1 MVAVLVVMV
10 MVMLRVMVVVVMV
23 VTENSPALALA
34 PQVRMIVVQAHQDQR
49 LPDQAHRT
57 RGSVRPIPLFSSLA
71 LLPLIGFS
79 SAKHHLF
86 SLTSSKCQ
94 HCPCST
100 VGEHHSLDSLIQ
112 LPWLNILKQN
122 RVNFRHKLQ
131 DPLEPWVARFQYLIS
146 NRNALFIFVTE
157 PTQ

>member
-1 MVAVLVVMV
+1 MAMAMVMV
-10 MVMLRVMVVVVMV
+10 MVRVMVVMV
-23 VTENSPALALA
+23 VTENSPALARA
-34 PQVRMIVVQAHQDQR
+34 PQVRVRRIVVQAHQDQR

-79 SAKHHLF
+79 SAKHHFF

-100 VGEHHSLDSLIQ
+100 VGEHHSLVSLIQ

-122 RVNFRHKLQ
+122 
-131 DPLEPWVARFQYLIS
+131 
-146 NRNALFIFVTE
+146 
-157 PTQ
+157 

>member
-1 MVAVLVVMV
+1 MVAVMVVNAMVMLMV
-10 MVMLRVMVVVVMV
+10 MVMVVMV
-23 VTENSPALALA
+23 VTENSPALARA
-34 PQVRMIVVQAHQDQR
+34 PQVRVRMIVAQAHQDQR

-79 SAKHHLF
+79 SAKHHFF
-86 SLTSSKCQ
+86 SLTPSKCQ

-100 VGEHHSLDSLIQ
+100 VDEHHSLVSLIQ

-122 RVNFRHKLQ
+122 
-131 DPLEPWVARFQYLIS
+131 
-146 NRNALFIFVTE
+146 
-157 PTQ
+157 